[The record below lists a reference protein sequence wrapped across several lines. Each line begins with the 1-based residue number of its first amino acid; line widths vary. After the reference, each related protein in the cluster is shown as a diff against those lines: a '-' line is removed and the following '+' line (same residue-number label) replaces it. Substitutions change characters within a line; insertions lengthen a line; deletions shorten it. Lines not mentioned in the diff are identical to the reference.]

1 MSIFLKLLGKLGG
14 PARPEKSSHPV
25 RIQTAPH
32 SKKDICLYK
41 NTPQIPAGSSNHRI
55 RSWIA
60 SLSRSILI
68 RYVNR
73 LWNKEVFM
81 LELVDIGIDNAVAFR
96 SSGKLTEADMTL
108 VLSDAKEKIS
118 RYGHIVIGSS
128 D

>member
-1 MSIFLKLLGKLGG
+1 
-14 PARPEKSSHPV
+14 
-25 RIQTAPH
+25 
-32 SKKDICLYK
+32 
-41 NTPQIPAGSSNHRI
+41 
-55 RSWIA
+55 
-60 SLSRSILI
+60 
-68 RYVNR
+68 
-73 LWNKEVFM
+73 M